1 MYWEDFIADMCH
13 AMFGFEK
20 PRWHYIPEFGALLD
34 AIGDRQN
41 HAQANRPRL
50 DQRVPESGLT
60 SRLSYAFELCLGRK
74 PTARE
79 KDRLATY
86 FDQQQDWIGISRVL
100 LNLDEFI

>member
-60 SRLSYAFELCLGRK
+60 STEISAQSHCASSG
-74 PTARE
+74 TAQVLRYGDDTLIPLLD
-79 KDRLATY
+79 KGALR
-86 FDQQQDWIGISRVL
+86 IG
-100 LNLDEFI
+100 